1 GGMILDQR
9 AVAGQHGVAME
20 VGHIIIKP
28 QGRLCG
34 CGNRGCMEQYASAS
48 GVSLTYFES
57 SGRHE
62 SALTIAELAQA
73 GNQDAMQA
81 YELAGISLAQALA
94 QVQKVLDV
102 SQVVIGG
109 GMRAAWPLMADA
121 FAKQLDEDLVPVLRG
136 QICIHLSELGDQA
149 GMLGAAMLARDCIQ
163 A

>member
-1 GGMILDQR
+1 
-9 AVAGQHGVAME
+9 ME
-20 VGHIIIKP
+20 VGHVIIKP

-48 GVSLTYFES
+48 GVSLTFFES

-62 SALTIAELAQA
+62 SAQTIAELAQT
-73 GNQDAMQA
+73 GNQAAKHA
-81 YELAGISLAQALA
+81 YAVAGSGLAQALA
-94 QVQKVLDV
+94 QVLKVVDI

-121 FAKQLDEDLVPVLRG
+121 FTQQLDEDLIPVLRG
-136 QICIHLSELGDQA
+136 KINLHLSELGDQA
-149 GMLGAAMLARDCIQ
+149 GMLGAAMLAKAYSQ